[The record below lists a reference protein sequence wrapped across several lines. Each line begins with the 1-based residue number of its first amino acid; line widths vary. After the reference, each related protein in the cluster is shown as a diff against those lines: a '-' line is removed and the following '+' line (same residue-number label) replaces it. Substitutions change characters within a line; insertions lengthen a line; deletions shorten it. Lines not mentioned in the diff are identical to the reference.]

1 MNAERAQGGRRAS
14 HHVDGRPVRTPEAR
28 RAGAAAFIM
37 RGGMTR
43 RRSPVWRPSQDQM
56 RHWPE
61 VSGNAI
67 NGVGEEAARRPSPV
81 YWHPPDAI
89 PHGKLQLWFYQRTGN
104 VDETLAEA
112 RRDRQRA
119 IDEPLAPVA
128 DAPNERSAAEWTAE
142 AKRVARECGADD
154 VGVAPMRAEYVFE
167 GHEVPKA
174 RWMIVIAVAQSY
186 EAMKAAPSTRTL
198 VEVTRQYARGTRVA
212 KGLANWLRRNGQ
224 DAAPYGGPMAGSFV
238 LFPAAIE
245 AGLGELGRHG
255 SMIHRRLGSNFRLAC
270 VLTDAPL
277 VADGRDDFGGD
288 DFCVNCHVCADACPP
303 DAIKQEKTLVRGE
316 RRWYVDFD
324 KCLPYFNEAMGC
336 AICLAACPFSRPGVG
351 PRLVEKLARR
361 RNRRVAE

>member
-1 MNAERAQGGRRAS
+1 
-14 HHVDGRPVRTPEAR
+14 
-28 RAGAAAFIM
+28 
-37 RGGMTR
+37 
-43 RRSPVWRPSQDQM
+43 M

-238 LFPAAIE
+238 LIPAAIE

-255 SMIHRRLGSNFRLAC
+255 SIIHRRLGSNFRLAC

-361 RNRRVAE
+361 RDRRVAE